1 MLPHVKSLEC
11 SFAWWKT
18 LWFQH
23 TIPKHSFIGWLAIKS
38 KLQSYRLLK
47 WGYTGT
53 GSVCFVEA
61 DLRVGIIYSL
71 SVLSLKEFGVLLLN
85 FVLFF
90 MLITA
95 GTALWIGVKKDLKD
109 VMSELYYASWLGGLQ
124 FIIFDF
130 KGMLLSTLAAY
141 G

>member
-1 MLPHVKSLEC
+1 
-11 SFAWWKT
+11 
-18 LWFQH
+18 
-23 TIPKHSFIGWLAIKS
+23 
-38 KLQSYRLLK
+38 
-47 WGYTGT
+47 
-53 GSVCFVEA
+53 VCFVEA

-130 KGMLLSTLAAY
+130 KGMLLSTMAPY